1 MWWLLIPIGGAIAK
15 VVYDAITEED
25 EVPSPP
31 RKSTLERNIER
42 LKWELRSHSG
52 RKVAIIGQPGAGK
65 SSLLKRMTSGKV
77 IPLPVIGTQTDA
89 TSWADDIECNLLSYY
104 ENHAFVDVPGYD
116 TSSHPTDVFY
126 SSFPFDEFD
135 AFIFV
140 THGKLH
146 ASDEIIF
153 RSIVSSNKHLCIAKS
168 FSESLESWER
178 GAVKNDMQTRLSINN
193 SVPIVF
199 FSNRTGEGIE
209 VIFKSIYANI

>member
-25 EVPSPP
+25 ESPPP

-52 RKVAIIGQPGAGK
+52 RKIAIIGQPGAGK
-65 SSLLKRMTSGKV
+65 SSLLKKMTNGKV
-77 IPLPVIGTQTDA
+77 VPLPVIGTQTDA
-89 TSWADDIECNLLSYY
+89 TSWADDSGCHLLSHYK
-104 ENHAFVDVPGYD
+104 NHAFIDIPGYD
-116 TSSHPTDVFY
+116 TSSHPIHIF
-126 SSFPFDEFD
+126 SLLFPFDEFD

-146 ASDEIIF
+146 AADEVIF
-153 RSIVSSNKHLCIAKS
+153 RSIVRSNKHFCIARS
-168 FSESLESWER
+168 FSESLDSEDRSAIR
-178 GAVKNDMQTRLSINN
+178 NDMKIRLSVNS

-209 VIFKSIYANI
+209 TISKSINC